1 MSMTAVDPFVPETC
15 ACVGF
20 PMAYETP
27 ASAVFAC
34 DTSR

>member
-1 MSMTAVDPFVPETC
+1 MTAVNLFIPGTC
-15 ACVGF
+15 ACAGF

-34 DTSR
+34 DTSW